1 MKNNTT
7 PQELPFVDLT
17 QTDGRNAIREISLA
31 RTERNHLIDFD
42 NIQLRPGKGNK
53 YFNARIQPAG
63 MSDEEYE
70 KKIGIPDLAMAI
82 FKSNGP
88 DDPLFGDIK
97 DGIFYVNGGERRY
110 RALRWLLACKM
121 SIYPNGSEVRK
132 VEIIL
137 NPKGFTDADRRRRIL
152 SSDNN
157 LRYTS
162 IERAFAYLD
171 MKEEDNLTNEQIAVN
186 LGVSRQTVDNY
197 IMVTELPLETQQK
210 IDDGILS
217 MADALKDYREGK
229 KAKKGKLIVDPE
241 TGEDLGIL
249 SESQERHLAEKA
261 AADAKVR
268 GDEDE
273 FEQQDNS
280 ITRPGSMGGPKEE
293 GSGAVVIGTDSIYVR
308 QQKDAMWKQFV
319 NRYEVLKSDITKSHS
334 SPDGSWS
341 SPKSLEDLL
350 AERLQNEY
358 NLATK

>member
-1 MKNNTT
+1 MKNTNT
-7 PQELPFVDLT
+7 PELPFVDLT
-17 QTDGRNAIREISLA
+17 ITDGRNAIREISLA

-42 NIQLRPGKGNK
+42 NIRLRPGKGNK

-70 KKIGIPDLAMAI
+70 KKIGIPELAEAI

-88 DDPLFGDIK
+88 DDDLVGDIK
-97 DGIFYVNGGERRY
+97 EGIFYVNGGERRY
-110 RALRWLLACKM
+110 RAIRHLLACKM

-132 VEIIL
+132 VGVIL

-157 LRYTS
+157 LRYTT

-171 MKEEDNLTNEQIAVN
+171 MKEEDGLTNEQIATN

-217 MADALKDYREGK
+217 MADALKDHREGK
-229 KAKKGKLIVDPE
+229 KSAKKGKLIVDLE
-241 TGEDLGIL
+241 TGEELGL
-249 SESQERHLAEKA
+249 LTAGQERHLAEKA
-261 AADAKVR
+261 EADAKVR

-273 FEQQDNS
+273 FIQQDNS
-280 ITRPGSMGGPKEE
+280 ITSPGSMGGPKEE

-319 NRYEVLKSDITKSHS
+319 HRYEVIRENLL
-334 SPDGSWS
+334 DGSVTDKPW
-341 SPKSLEDLL
+341 EDIM

-358 NLATK
+358 NLTVK

>member
-1 MKNNTT
+1 MDKNKS
-7 PQELPFVDLT
+7 QELPFVDLT
-17 QTDGRNAIREISLA
+17 QTDGRNQIREISLA

-42 NIQLRPGKGNK
+42 KIQLRPGKGNK

-88 DDPLFGDIK
+88 DDDLVGDCK

-110 RALRWLLACKM
+110 RAIRHLLSCKM
-121 SIYPNGSEVRK
+121 DIYPNGTEVRK
-132 VEIIL
+132 VAVIL

-217 MADALKDYREGK
+217 MADALKDYRTAK
-229 KAKKGKLIVDPE
+229 QAKKGKLIVDSV
-241 TGEDLGIL
+241 TGEEVGLL
-249 SESQERHLAEKA
+249 TEAQERHLAEKA
-261 AADAKVR
+261 EADAKVR

-273 FEQQDNS
+273 FVQEDNS
-280 ITRPGSMGGPKEE
+280 IAGTSSMGGPKQE

-308 QQKDAMWKQFV
+308 EQQKATWKQFV
-319 NRYEVLKSDITKSHS
+319 NRYEKLKTDIM
-334 SPDGSWS
+334 DGNRSANSW
-341 SPKSLEDLL
+341 EDEL

-358 NLATK
+358 NLTVK